1 MSDRTQVLI
10 RIDPDLK
17 ARLQALAKKEMRT
30 MTMQIEF
37 LLAEA
42 MADKDTEELDRAEKA
57 AGYVS

>member
-1 MSDRTQVLI
+1 MSDKTQVLI

>member
-1 MSDRTQVLI
+1 MSDKTQVLI

-42 MADKDTEELDRAEKA
+42 IADKDTEELDRAEKA

>member
-10 RIDPDLK
+10 RIDPHLK

-37 LLAEA
+37 LLAES

>member
-1 MSDRTQVLI
+1 MSDKTQVLI
-10 RIDPDLK
+10 RIDPHLK

>member
-42 MADKDTEELDRAEKA
+42 MADKDTEELNRAEKA